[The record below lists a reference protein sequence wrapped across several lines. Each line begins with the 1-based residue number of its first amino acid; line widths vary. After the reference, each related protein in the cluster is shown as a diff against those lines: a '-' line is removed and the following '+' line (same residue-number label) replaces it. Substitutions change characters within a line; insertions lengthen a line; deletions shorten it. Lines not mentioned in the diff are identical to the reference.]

1 MIVDHL
7 EPERVAADLSIGIAV
22 STFNQA
28 ITDRLLAG
36 CLAELEVLAVGA
48 VQVARVPGALE
59 LPLAA
64 DILARRGCDGV
75 VAVGAVVKGETD
87 HYDVIV
93 RESSSGLMRVCLDH
107 QIPVGNA
114 VLALTDAGHG
124 VERSEPGPSNKG
136 AEAARA
142 VVETALTLGRP

>member
-1 MIVDHL
+1 VIIDHL
-7 EPERVAADLSIGIAV
+7 EPERVPADLSVGVVV
-22 STFNQA
+22 SKFNQA
-28 ITDRLLAG
+28 ITDRLLEG
-36 CLAELEVLAVGA
+36 CLAELQALGVGA

-64 DILARRGCDGV
+64 DNLARRGCDGI

-87 HYDVIV
+87 HYEVIV
-93 RESSSGLMRVCLDH
+93 RESSAGLMRVGLDH

-114 VLALTDAGHG
+114 VLALIDVRQGL
-124 VERSEPGPSNKG
+124 ERSEPGFSNKG